1 MRIFQ
6 LDNSITLSLS
16 PSSFSSHACIRFVY
30 LHHCSSSSFWV
41 AWILFKW
48 LLCVSWQYI
57 GSISNCQLHVKI
69 AIYLPIW
76 WRHKWVNEWNAT
88 REYVQHNNKYKE
100 FFAIQSLYCH
110 RAQEDFLSH
119 SNTFKLKFSMIFY
132 DFFFAFELAEEEDW
146 GVSERERNLFAHSS
160 HCIVLLLRA
169 VSNGLFLVN
178 K

>member
-132 DFFFAFELAEEEDW
+132 DFFCLRVSW
-146 GVSERERNLFAHSS
+146 GGGLRSEWERKKFICSFFSLHCFIASRGIQRIVSRE
-160 HCIVLLLRA
+160 
-169 VSNGLFLVN
+169 
-178 K
+178 